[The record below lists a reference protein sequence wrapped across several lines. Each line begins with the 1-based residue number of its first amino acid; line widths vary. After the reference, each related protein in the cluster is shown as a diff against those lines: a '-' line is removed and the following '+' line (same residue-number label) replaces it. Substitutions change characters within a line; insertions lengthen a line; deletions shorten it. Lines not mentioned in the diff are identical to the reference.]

1 MAVKNTQAASKPAE
15 NAGAAPANIPAATDF
30 STSGAPRQ
38 VTEFDPSH
46 PAVDDNPRKDTTLDQ
61 NRIDFND
68 PNLDESEAVAKNLR
82 QQGVDLAEPDAKSG
96 DAK

>member
-1 MAVKNTQAASKPAE
+1 MAQTKISTAKPGE
-15 NAGAAPANIPAATDF
+15 KDDAGKAPANIPAATDF

-38 VTEFDPSH
+38 VTDFDPSH

-68 PNLDESEAVAKNLR
+68 PTLSESEAVAKAMAE
-82 QQGVDLAEPDAKSG
+82 QGSGDIAKIPDADK
-96 DAK
+96 